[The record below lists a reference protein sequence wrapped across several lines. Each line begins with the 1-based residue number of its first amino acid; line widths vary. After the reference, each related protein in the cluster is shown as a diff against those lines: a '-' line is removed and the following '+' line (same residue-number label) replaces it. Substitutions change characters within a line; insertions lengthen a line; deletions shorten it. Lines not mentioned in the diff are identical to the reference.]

1 MKNSKSITSNL
12 VILGSLGLLFLG
24 ACSNT
29 NQVANTET
37 PATPIAETPA
47 ASVAPVAQS
56 NNEHGASKGGQVV
69 ETGTYHLEFLA
80 DKEAGGS
87 HLDLYLLTG
96 DTHETVPDANVTA
109 EVQTPDGTEK
119 TLPFTYNSGDK
130 HYTAMLNEAASGQY
144 QVRITADVK
153 GEKVNGRFSF
163 NR

>member
-1 MKNSKSITSNL
+1 MKSLFSSLI
-12 VILGSLGLLFLG
+12 VLGSVGLLFIG

-29 NQVANTET
+29 NPVANTEN
-37 PATPIAETPA
+37 PATTNAETPA
-47 ASVAPVAQS
+47 ASVAPVTKS
-56 NNEHGASKGGQVV
+56 NNEHGATKGGQVV

-80 DKEAGGS
+80 DKEPGGS

-96 DTHETVPDANVTA
+96 DTHEIVPGAKVTA
-109 EVQTPDGTEK
+109 QIQTPDGKEQTI
-119 TLPFTYNSGDK
+119 PFTYDAEGK

-153 GEKVNGRFSF
+153 GETVNGRFSF